1 MEELK
6 SQRIC
11 IKFCVKNEIKCNKVC
26 EMLQKAY
33 GHSAM
38 KKTSVYEWYKR
49 FQDGREDVEDDE
61 RSGRPNTSI
70 IDENV
75 KKVEKMVM
83 NDRRITIREVADEVG
98 ISIGSCHNIFSN
110 VLGMK
115 RVAAKFIP
123 KLLNFDQKNN
133 RMNIAQELLNDVNN
147 DPSLLERVITGD
159 ETWVYGYD
167 VETKAQS
174 STWKHSTSPRAKK
187 ARQVRS
193 NVKVLLTV
201 FFDFNGIVHQEFLPQ
216 GRTVNKEYYLE
227 VMRRLREAIRKKRPD
242 LWKNN
247 SWLLHH
253 DNAPAHS
260 SLLVRNFL
268 AKNNTVV
275 MPQPP
280 YSPDM
285 APCDF
290 FLFPKLKRPM
300 KGRRF
305 SSIEEIKAES
315 LRMLKDMPKSEYQE
329 CFEDWK
335 KRWHKCI
342 ISGGDYFEGDHI
354 GVDE

>member
-33 GHSAM
+33 GQSVM

-61 RSGRPNTSI
+61 RSGRPSTSI

-98 ISIGSCHNIFSN
+98 ISI
-110 VLGMK
+110 
-115 RVAAKFIP
+115 
-123 KLLNFDQKNN
+123 
-133 RMNIAQELLNDVNN
+133 
-147 DPSLLERVITGD
+147 
-159 ETWVYGYD
+159 
-167 VETKAQS
+167 
-174 STWKHSTSPRAKK
+174 
-187 ARQVRS
+187 
-193 NVKVLLTV
+193 
-201 FFDFNGIVHQEFLPQ
+201 
-216 GRTVNKEYYLE
+216 
-227 VMRRLREAIRKKRPD
+227 
-242 LWKNN
+242 
-247 SWLLHH
+247 
-253 DNAPAHS
+253 
-260 SLLVRNFL
+260 
-268 AKNNTVV
+268 
-275 MPQPP
+275 
-280 YSPDM
+280 DM

-315 LRMLKDMPKSEYQE
+315 LRVLKDMPKSEYQE

-335 KRWHKCI
+335 KRWHKYTILNICCI
-342 ISGGDYFEGDHI
+342 KHDILPKNQTILNQTINLVGPDNQPLMISYLTYTVKNLSSPIILRNDFLIKNNAHIDYEDKIMTLNNNIKTKLYFSSMKINEIHPQNI
-354 GVDE
+354 LEILEKYCLILVVKRSTLNMRVRTQVSITCMN

>member
-1 MEELK
+1 
-6 SQRIC
+6 
-11 IKFCVKNEIKCNKVC
+11 
-26 EMLQKAY
+26 MLQKAY
-33 GHSAM
+33 GESAM

-61 RSGRPNTSI
+61 RFGRPSMSI

-75 KKVEKMVM
+75 KKVGKMVM
-83 NDRRITIREVADEVG
+83 NDRRIRIREVADEVG

-133 RMNIAQELLNDVNN
+133 RMNIAQELLNDVND
-147 DPSLLERVITGD
+147 DPSLLERAITGD

-216 GRTVNKEYYLE
+216 GRTVNKEYYFE
-227 VMRRLREAIRKKRPD
+227 IMRRLREAIRK
-242 LWKNN
+242 
-247 SWLLHH
+247 
-253 DNAPAHS
+253 NAPIYGKTIHGFCTTITH
-260 SLLVRNFL
+260 LLIRR
-268 AKNNTVV
+268 
-275 MPQPP
+275 
-280 YSPDM
+280 
-285 APCDF
+285 C
-290 FLFPKLKRPM
+290 LFVIFWPKKIPLSCPNLHIQQIWLRVT
-300 KGRRF
+300 F
-305 SSIEEIKAES
+305 SCSQS
-315 LRMLKDMPKSEYQE
+315 
-329 CFEDWK
+329 
-335 KRWHKCI
+335 
-342 ISGGDYFEGDHI
+342 
-354 GVDE
+354 